1 VQPRQFNTLIELF
14 LEAAESRPKP
24 ACFLVKSA
32 GRYQGVSSHQA
43 LRAVAAL
50 AVWLDRA
57 GIRAG
62 SRVALLSENRLE
74 WALTDY
80 AILSLGA
87 VTVPLYP
94 TLLEPDV
101 EYILRDSGAEG
112 IVVSTRAQVE
122 KVLNVASALPSLRFV
137 VAMDGGGFGG
147 SRVQSWKAAAQ
158 SEQGSE
164 PEATARLR
172 QTAGKVRP
180 EDVASILYTSGTTG
194 RPKGVVLTHR
204 NIVSNII
211 ATRELFPLS
220 ESDVGLSFLPLSH
233 VYERMF
239 DFYYLAVGVSIA
251 YVESLEA
258 LPRNLLEVRPTV
270 MAVVPRILE
279 KVHVNVLEKVGR
291 AAAWQRRLFHW
302 SINVGRRHFSCVNQ
316 GRKPPLALQL
326 ARRIADR
333 LVYSKIRA
341 QMGGRLRFLVSGAAP
356 LAPDL
361 AEFFFA
367 IGLPVYEG
375 YGLTETS
382 PVIAVNAPGA
392 VRVGTVGRVIPG
404 VEVKLGEAVVDE
416 LGGTGREILVRGP
429 NVSSGY
435 YHLDA
440 ENREAFV
447 DGWFRTGDLG
457 VLDGDGFLAITGR
470 KKNLFKT
477 SGGKYVSPE
486 LLENLFQGHP
496 YVAQLVVLGEAR
508 KFVGALIV
516 PKFAALELAARQQ
529 GISFASRAEL
539 VRNAAV
545 QAWMQSQVDEACR
558 GLAPHQRIR
567 QIVLLAREFTIES
580 GELSA
585 TLKVRRSVVERNYRD
600 LIEEMF
606 QRPAPEPQAASATA
620 R

>member
-1 VQPRQFNTLIELF
+1 
-14 LEAAESRPKP
+14 
-24 ACFLVKSA
+24 
-32 GRYQGVSSHQA
+32 
-43 LRAVAAL
+43 
-50 AVWLDRA
+50 
-57 GIRAG
+57 
-62 SRVALLSENRLE
+62 
-74 WALTDY
+74 
-80 AILSLGA
+80 
-87 VTVPLYP
+87 
-94 TLLEPDV
+94 
-101 EYILRDSGAEG
+101 
-112 IVVSTRAQVE
+112 
-122 KVLNVASALPSLRFV
+122 
-137 VAMDGGGFGG
+137 
-147 SRVQSWKAAAQ
+147 
-158 SEQGSE
+158 
-164 PEATARLR
+164 
-172 QTAGKVRP
+172 
-180 EDVASILYTSGTTG
+180 
-194 RPKGVVLTHR
+194 
-204 NIVSNII
+204 
-211 ATRELFPLS
+211 
-220 ESDVGLSFLPLSH
+220 VGLSFLPLSH